1 MKALAK
7 YWKALLALV
16 LILVA
21 AFFYFNKYKL
31 EKMQYEAK
39 VQQMQTMILTLENNI
54 QENLKY
60 ADIQD
65 ELEDAKAEIEASR
78 QDLYK
83 HFPVELKEEDQIMYV
98 LYLETVFKEEI
109 FFSFSEPAHLVQLH
123 DGSALQGL
131 EIVVNYETTYDGFQE
146 MINYLA
152 TDSRIV
158 SVQEATIEYDA
169 KKDIAAGFVKLR
181 LYLITSEDLREGYL
195 PPDVAI
201 PETGKDNI
209 FE

>member
-65 ELEDAKAEIEASR
+65 ELEDAKAEIEASLSKYLQEIR
-78 QDLYK
+78 DSAKAEGQDRIYI
-83 HFPVELKEEDQIMYV
+83 HGEKEAEAHERV
-98 LYLETVFKEEI
+98 LRDGVYLNDK
-109 FFSFSEPAHLVQLH
+109 
-123 DGSALQGL
+123 
-131 EIVVNYETTYDGFQE
+131 TYAE
-146 MINYLA
+146 MQMIGEFTGASDLLPEYL
-152 TDSRIV
+152 D
-158 SVQEATIEYDA
+158 
-169 KKDIAAGFVKLR
+169 
-181 LYLITSEDLREGYL
+181 
-195 PPDVAI
+195 
-201 PETGKDNI
+201 
-209 FE
+209 